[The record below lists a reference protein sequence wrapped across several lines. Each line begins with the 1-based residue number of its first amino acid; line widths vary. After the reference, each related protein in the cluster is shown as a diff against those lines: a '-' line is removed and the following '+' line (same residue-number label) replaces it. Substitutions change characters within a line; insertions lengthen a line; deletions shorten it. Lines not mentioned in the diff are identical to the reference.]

1 MSFLINSLKAL
12 ARIAWTKKKNVMII
26 SVGVTEVDKIG
37 ILTIKVK

>member
-12 ARIAWTKKKNVMII
+12 ARIAWTKKNVMII